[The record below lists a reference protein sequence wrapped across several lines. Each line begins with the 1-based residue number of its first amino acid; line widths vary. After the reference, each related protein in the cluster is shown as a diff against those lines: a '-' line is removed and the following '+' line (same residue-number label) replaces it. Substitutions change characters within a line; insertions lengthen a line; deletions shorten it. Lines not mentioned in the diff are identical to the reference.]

1 MPTVHADTSEV
12 SILSRI
18 LRPEAPT
25 FSPEA
30 AREILALD
38 FDPADKARMREL
50 SARARAGTLNAEEEA
65 AADHYERVG
74 HLLNIIQSKA
84 RRSLEGGR
92 DKGGKK
98 SRA

>member
-1 MPTVHADTSEV
+1 
-12 SILSRI
+12 
-18 LRPEAPT
+18 
-25 FSPEA
+25 
-30 AREILALD
+30 
-38 FDPADKARMREL
+38 MREL

-74 HLLNIIQSKA
+74 HLLNILQSKA